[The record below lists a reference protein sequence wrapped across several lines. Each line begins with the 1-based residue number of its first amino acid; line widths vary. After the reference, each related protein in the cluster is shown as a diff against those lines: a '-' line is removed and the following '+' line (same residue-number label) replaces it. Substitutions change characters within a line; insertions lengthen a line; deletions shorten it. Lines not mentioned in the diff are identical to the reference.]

1 MLILS
6 LILLILSNSLTL
18 RRDKSNFYSRA
29 AITILV
35 IAALISYDN
44 LNFLFLNKGIGIFG
58 YLYYDDILNTG
69 VTRDGELKNER
80 NIAKLA
86 VPLFR
91 GIKYLGNGNIEADY
105 KNGNDIES
113 ITLHINPQN
122 WTIRQKHIMD
132 NYVDNNTTYQK
143 FYSQLKNNNQLNL
156 FHSEEAE
163 LNRAVFRYT
172 YNNFWFTKPYHK
184 NTTGS
189 GYKPLTHGQDMNAI
203 RDNINT
209 MASLFIL
216 QLNMQS

>member
-69 VTRDGELKNER
+69 VTRDGELMNER

-216 QLNMQS
+216 ELNMQS

>member
-69 VTRDGELKNER
+69 VTRDGELMNER

-105 KNGNDIES
+105 NNGND
-113 ITLHINPQN
+113 
-122 WTIRQKHIMD
+122 
-132 NYVDNNTTYQK
+132 
-143 FYSQLKNNNQLNL
+143 
-156 FHSEEAE
+156 
-163 LNRAVFRYT
+163 
-172 YNNFWFTKPYHK
+172 
-184 NTTGS
+184 
-189 GYKPLTHGQDMNAI
+189 
-203 RDNINT
+203 
-209 MASLFIL
+209 
-216 QLNMQS
+216 